1 MSIRLIL
8 IEPFYTKSDEKCLV
22 DRNNENL
29 QNNFDT

>member
-8 IEPFYTKSDEKCLV
+8 IEPFYTKSDEMFLV